1 MYRFRGLG
9 ANYPAI
15 DAAITQFET
24 GGSSSSIGMRNN
36 NPGNLVYSSWMAPYG
51 CSPGGAGGFA
61 TCPTLDA
68 GNQILDY
75 RVSQLVDQGDSV
87 SQLIN
92 TWASPS
98 YPGNTQASYQNY
110 VNYVSSSTGLD
121 PNAPISDQLDTSTPG
136 TDFSS
141 TPTDAVV
148 GGGTLD
154 ALSLL
159 SSGPNWGPNWALIG
173 LAAGAG
179 LLLLMA
185 SS

>member
-1 MYRFRGLG
+1 
-9 ANYPAI
+9 
-15 DAAITQFET
+15 
-24 GGSSSSIGMRNN
+24 MRNN

-61 TCPTLDA
+61 QCPSLDA

-121 PNAPISDQLDTSTPG
+121 PNAPISNQLDTSTTDVPG
-136 TDFSS
+136 SPVDAGTGDSIDLSSFLSS
-141 TPTDAVV
+141 T
-148 GGGTLD
+148 
-154 ALSLL
+154 
-159 SSGPNWGPNWALIG
+159 PNWALIG